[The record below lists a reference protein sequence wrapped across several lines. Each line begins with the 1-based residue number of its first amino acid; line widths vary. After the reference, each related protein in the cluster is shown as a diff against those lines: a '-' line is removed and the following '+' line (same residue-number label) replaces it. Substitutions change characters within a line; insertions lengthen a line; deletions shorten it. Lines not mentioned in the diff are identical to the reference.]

1 MSEIEDKVTGEPT
14 SSVEYYS
21 EELVGRRCRVRVEL
35 KIDNKKIRYV
45 TELQGF
51 DPMSV
56 ICIETIQ
63 GGYLVWYW
71 LS

>member
-1 MSEIEDKVTGEPT
+1 M
-14 SSVEYYS
+14 
-21 EELVGRRCRVRVEL
+21 RVEL

-63 GGYLVWYW
+63 GGYLVWYRKEVQGEAT
-71 LS
+71 SVQKER